1 MRIFIIYTL
10 VLISLTLILFVS
22 YVNPKISKIMYFVD
36 LAKES
41 KEYINPENVNL
52 DESEMNI
59 LIRNDKISNNINV
72 IVTKFYNHFL
82 RPLIQKDLN
91 QN

>member
-59 LIRNDKISNNINV
+59 LIKNDKISNNINV
-72 IVTKFYNHFL
+72 IVTKFYNQFL
-82 RPLIQKDLN
+82 SPLIKKDLN